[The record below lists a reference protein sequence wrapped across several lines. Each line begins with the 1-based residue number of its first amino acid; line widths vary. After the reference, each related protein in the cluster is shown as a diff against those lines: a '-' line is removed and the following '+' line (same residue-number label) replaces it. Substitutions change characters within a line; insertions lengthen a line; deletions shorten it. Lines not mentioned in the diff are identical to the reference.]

1 MIVRRQSSRQL
12 KEVGWKFWI
21 NLKGWEWKRPK
32 SRQEAIC
39 VSPLAVIFSGSIVIL
54 GKNLGQVLVY
64 ILGENFGQ
72 VLMYNYRHYFRQKP
86 WTSFNVYFRQKPW
99 TSFNGQFRATATS
112 LSGPHFS
119 KTFNIC

>member
-32 SRQEAIC
+32 SRQEEITIC
-39 VSPLAVIFSGSIVIL
+39 VSPLAELFSGSIVIL

-64 ILGENFGQ
+64 NIGQ
-72 VLMYNYRHYFRQKP
+72 KH
-86 WTSFNVYFRQKPW
+86 W

>member
-32 SRQEAIC
+32 SRQEEKIIC

-64 ILGENFGQ
+64 NIGQ
-72 VLMYNYRHYFRQKP
+72 KL
-86 WTSFNVYFRQKPW
+86 
-99 TSFNGQFRATATS
+99 
-112 LSGPHFS
+112 
-119 KTFNIC
+119 

>member
-86 WTSFNVYFRQKPW
+86 WTSFN
-99 TSFNGQFRATATS
+99 GQFLATATS